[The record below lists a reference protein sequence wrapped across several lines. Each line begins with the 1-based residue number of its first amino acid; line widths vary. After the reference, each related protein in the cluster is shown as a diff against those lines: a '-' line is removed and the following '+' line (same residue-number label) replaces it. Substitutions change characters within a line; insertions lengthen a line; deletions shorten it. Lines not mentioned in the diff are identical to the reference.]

1 LILLFAASIMRS
13 PILFRHTLF
22 LLVAFTA
29 MQAHAELSQK
39 QVKKLITRTAGMEL
53 PSTAVRVGKIRQLG
67 PDVAETTAE
76 IELVFRLVQNGSG
89 HWLVSEIRTGQDKW
103 EQVEIIARAARFEL
117 PTNDCDAPDLSKGT
131 TGTAPSVKRV
141 RCLIA
146 SLLGVHLP
154 SDAVRIKEVSGLD
167 LPLGTQ
173 TSALAVALVQVDVR
187 LGKDARGWHVAEVR
201 SGNPSWINL
210 ETVLPAVD
218 LVKRTVAT
226 DELNAIAHALEV
238 FRQERGYFVVSDKHP
253 VLIDYLSPH
262 YLARVI
268 RLDPWH
274 NPYHYLGE
282 RDRFSV
288 RSAGPDGKPNTADDI
303 VVTNPSR

>member
-1 LILLFAASIMRS
+1 MRS
-13 PILFRHTLF
+13 PILFRHVLF
-22 LLVAFTA
+22 LLVAFTT
-29 MQAHAELSQK
+29 MQARAELSQK
-39 QVKKLITRTAGMEL
+39 QVRKLITRTAGMEL
-53 PSTAVRVGKIRQLG
+53 PSKAVRVGKIRQLG
-67 PDVAETTAE
+67 PAVAETTAE
-76 IELVFRLVQNGSG
+76 IELVFRLMQNGSG

-103 EQVEIIARAARFEL
+103 EQLEIIARAARFEL
-117 PTNDCDAPDLSKGT
+117 PTDDCDAPDLSKGAT
-131 TGTAPSVKRV
+131 VTDPSVKRV

-173 TSALAVALVQVDVR
+173 TSAVAVALVRVDVR

-201 SGNPSWINL
+201 SENPSWINL

-218 LVKRTVAT
+218 LVKRAVAT
-226 DELNAIAHALEV
+226 QELNTIAHALEA
-238 FRQERGYFVVSDKHP
+238 FRQERGFFVVSDKHP

-268 RLDPWH
+268 RVDPWH
-274 NPYHYLGE
+274 NPYHYQGE
-282 RDRFSV
+282 RDRFTV

>member
-1 LILLFAASIMRS
+1 MR
-13 PILFRHTLF
+13 PPVLFRHTLF
-22 LLVAFTA
+22 LLVAFTT
-29 MQAHAELSQK
+29 MQARAELSQK
-39 QVKKLITRTAGMEL
+39 QVRKLITRTAGLEL
-53 PSTAVRVGKIRQLG
+53 PSKAVRVGKITQVG
-67 PDVAETTAE
+67 PAVAETTAE
-76 IELVFRLVQNGSG
+76 MELVFRLMQNGSG
-89 HWLVSEIRTGQDKW
+89 HWLVSEVRTGQDKW
-103 EQVEIIARAARFEL
+103 EQLEIIARAAGFEL
-117 PTNDCDAPDLSKGT
+117 PTGNCDTPDLSVGAT
-131 TGTAPSVKRV
+131 VTDPSVKRV

-173 TSALAVALVQVDVR
+173 TSALAVTLVRVDVR
-187 LGKDARGWHVAEVR
+187 LGKDARGWHVSEVR
-201 SGNPSWINL
+201 SGSANWINL

-218 LVKRTVAT
+218 LVKRTLAI
-226 DELNAIAHALEV
+226 DELNAIAHALEA
-238 FRQERGYFVVSDKHP
+238 FRQERGFFVVSDKHP

-268 RLDPWH
+268 RVDPWH
-274 NPYHYLGE
+274 NPYYYQGE

-303 VVTNPSR
+303 VVTNRSR